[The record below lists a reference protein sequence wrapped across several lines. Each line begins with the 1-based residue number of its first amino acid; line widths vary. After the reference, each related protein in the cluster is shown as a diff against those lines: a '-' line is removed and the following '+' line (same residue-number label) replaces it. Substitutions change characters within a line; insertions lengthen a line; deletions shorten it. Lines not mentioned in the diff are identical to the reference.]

1 MIRKKLERFCLAALA
16 SVLVMSCDSID
27 CSLYNSVN
35 LFTNF
40 YQGGKNVSLD
50 GTLTVTAAG
59 TDSVLVNTESKA
71 SKLQLPLS
79 YYKDVDSI
87 VLSIVG
93 EGYDLKDT
101 LFVEKT
107 NTTHFESPDCPAT
120 MFHVIT
126 SVRST
131 HEFIDSITVT
141 SPYVNYARTE
151 NLQIHLYSA
160 D

>member
-1 MIRKKLERFCLAALA
+1 MESDVFGKLSRIALVSLA
-16 SVLVMSCDSID
+16 VMSCDSID
-27 CSLYNSVN
+27 CTLYNSVDM
-35 LFTNF
+35 FTNF
-40 YQGGKNVSLD
+40 YQGGKKVSLT
-50 GTLTVTAAG
+50 GTLTVTVAG
-59 TDSVLVNTESKA
+59 SDSVLINAESNA
-71 SKLQLPLS
+71 SKLELPLS

-87 VLSIVG
+87 VLNVVG
-93 EGYDLKDT
+93 DGYDMRDT
-101 LFVEKT
+101 VFVEKT

-131 HEFIDSITVT
+131 HEFIDSITVI

-151 NLQIHLYSA
+151 NIQIHLHSS